1 MTGVCERETGCVLER
16 GRVRGVTSTEI
27 VREERWGGGKMEG
40 RVKERGRESHYLLD
54 GEQKKIL
61 REQQKVLPDRR
72 GNTTWN

>member
-40 RVKERGRESHYLLD
+40 RVKERGRESHYLD